1 MSKEQSKT
9 GELLAREQEARV
21 ILARYQRLER
31 EMRAGSAQ
39 NEVALMSLYESQFKA
54 YHRRSQ
60 ETIAGLV
67 YPLSKEEQ
75 RLVKSCGGIG
85 EQLLAIGIRLS
96 AFVASGAWKRA
107 KEAFQQ
113 KKGGKKKKGYRGEDP
128 RNN

>member
-1 MSKEQSKT
+1 MSKEESKAR
-9 GELLAREQEARV
+9 ELLAREREARA
-21 ILARYQRLER
+21 ILARYQELER
-31 EMRAGSAQ
+31 QMKTGNAQ
-39 NEVALMSLYESQFKA
+39 NEVARMSHYQHQFEE

-60 ETIAGLV
+60 QTVATLI

-75 RLVKSCGGIG
+75 RLVESCAGIG
-85 EQLLAIGIRLS
+85 EQLLAIGIRIS